1 MPRPRRHYLDDLADD
16 LFEWI
21 QEEIEA
27 LTFAF
32 KAGGRSPFAAPVNEA
47 QKLAFYT
54 RAFFNK
60 DGSPNEAGRKA
71 TMARIGLD
79 GPEGYVETMR
89 KVVRSMQGGLPEEAG
104 EMPGVPE
111 SAEGEAA

>member
-27 LTFAF
+27 LTLAF
-32 KAGGRSPFAAPVNEA
+32 QAGGRSPFAAPVSERD
-47 QKLAFYT
+47 KLAFYT
-54 RAFFNK
+54 RALFNK
-60 DGSPNEAGRKA
+60 NGSPNEAGRKA
-71 TMARIGLD
+71 TMARVGVD
-79 GPEGYVETMR
+79 QYVAIMR
-89 KVVRSMQGGLPEEAG
+89 AVTKGMQGGLPEEAG

>member
-1 MPRPRRHYLDDLADD
+1 MPRPRRHYLDDLADE
-16 LFEWI
+16 LFDWM

-32 KAGGRSPFAAPVNEA
+32 QAGGRSPFAAPVSEA

-71 TMARIGLD
+71 TMARVGVD
-79 GPEGYVETMR
+79 EYVKAMKSVMQSMR
-89 KVVRSMQGGLPEEAG
+89 SGLPD
-104 EMPGVPE
+104 VSE
-111 SAEGEAA
+111 SEAA

>member
-1 MPRPRRHYLDDLADD
+1 MPRPRRHYLDDMADD
-16 LFEWI
+16 LFDWM

-32 KAGGRSPFAAPVNEA
+32 QSGGRSPFAAPVSEA
-47 QKLAFYT
+47 QKLAFYQ

-71 TMARIGLD
+71 TMARIGID
-79 GPEGYVETMR
+79 GPNGYVETM
-89 KVVRSMQGGLPEEAG
+89 KAVVRSMQSGQQQPEWA
-104 EMPGVPE
+104 E
-111 SAEGEAA
+111 SEVA

>member
-16 LFEWI
+16 LFEWM
-21 QEEIEA
+21 QEMIED
-27 LTFAF
+27 LTLAF
-32 KAGGRSPFAAPVNEA
+32 KSGGRSPFAAPVNEA

-71 TMARIGLD
+71 TMQRIGVDEYVRTMKQVVASIRSGEQMPEWAD
-79 GPEGYVETMR
+79 G
-89 KVVRSMQGGLPEEAG
+89 EEA
-104 EMPGVPE
+104 
-111 SAEGEAA
+111 A

>member
-1 MPRPRRHYLDDLADD
+1 MPRPRRHYLDDMADD

-21 QEEIEA
+21 AEEITA
-27 LTFAF
+27 LTRAF
-32 KAGGRSPFAAPVNEA
+32 QAGGRSPFAAPVSEA

-71 TMARIGLD
+71 TMARIGID
-79 GPEGYVETMR
+79 GPEGYVATMR
-89 KVVRSMQGGLPEEAG
+89 AVMKSMQGGLPD
-104 EMPGVPE
+104 V
-111 SAEGEAA
+111 AEREAA

>member
-1 MPRPRRHYLDDLADD
+1 MPRPQRHYLDHMADELYD
-16 LFEWI
+16 WM

-32 KAGGRSPFAAPVNEA
+32 KAGGRSPFAAPVSERD
-47 QKLAFYT
+47 KLAFYQ

-71 TMARIGLD
+71 TLARIGVD
-79 GPEGYVETMR
+79 AYVETM
-89 KVVRSMQGGLPEEAG
+89 KAVVKSMQGGLPE
-104 EMPGVPE
+104 VPE
-111 SAEGEAA
+111 EAEVA